1 MSFED
6 LEDCCEEFIHLN
18 YVLED
23 LHHYSSYDL
32 ESVRYTHHK
41 LVKRIY
47 KVSKDIVMSEE
58 FNNQLLS
65 DESVLELNRR

>member
-6 LEDCCEEFIHLN
+6 LEDCCEEFLHLS

-32 ESVRYTHHK
+32 ESVRYVHHK

-47 KVSKDIVMSEE
+47 EMSKDIVMSEE

-65 DESVLELNRR
+65 DESVMSLNRR